1 MNKYLLIPVVI
12 AGLQSCAANAPELSE
27 AQQASLDAALA
38 GRTAEPAV
46 SCVNQRNIRG
56 NKGFG
61 EGVILFTTNSR
72 KLVYVNRPPAGCPEL
87 NSMRAM
93 RTVSTTNQ
101 LCRGDLVTIFD
112 PGSSIEY
119 GSCGLG
125 DFVPY
130 RRP

>member
-1 MNKYLLIPVVI
+1 MRKYLLIPILV
-12 AGLQSCAANAPELSE
+12 ASLQSCAANGPGLGE
-27 AQQASLDAALA
+27 AARSNAEAALA
-38 GRTAEPAV
+38 GLTAGEPQ
-46 SCVNQRNIRG
+46 SCINQRDIRG
-56 NKGFG
+56 NKGLG
-61 EGVILFTTNSR
+61 GGAILFTTNSS

-87 NSMRAM
+87 TSMRAM

-112 PGSSIEY
+112 PSAGIEY

-130 RRP
+130 RKP